1 MDNIKEI
8 NFPDNYANFLAIFV
22 DETKANKLD
31 KINKVLGKEVKVKEI
46 RYNLLSKMINFSRTS
61 LTILL

>member
-8 NFPDNYANFLAIFV
+8 NFPDTYANFLAIFV

-31 KINKVLGKEVKVKEI
+31 KINKVLAKEVKVKEI
-46 RYNLLSKMINFSRTS
+46 T
-61 LTILL
+61 

>member
-8 NFPDNYANFLAIFV
+8 NFPDNYAIFLAIFV

-31 KINKVLGKEVKVKEI
+31 KINKVLAKEVKVKEI
-46 RYNLLSKMINFSRTS
+46 R
-61 LTILL
+61 